1 MSKKKKSDYV
11 PAPAVESEM
20 ERRYLAVLKVLSGA
34 STVTDAAKEL
44 GLSRNRF
51 QTLMHRGLTALVNE
65 LVPKLPG
72 PTPVSDTE
80 RALRAENEQLKRH
93 VQRLESRVETVDR
106 MLGMASEMVRGRV
119 KMTGRGPTKERRTP
133 PSASSTAT
141 GTTKAADPEPER
153 PEVLVTRVA
162 SLREMGMRAEC
173 AAALAGR
180 SASTL
185 RRWTRRT
192 KLGQEPCRNR
202 GPAPRAADASHT
214 VEASRC
220 VRELVRTTH
229 GLIGA
234 DALRHAVPGTTRRG
248 CSHLK
253 RETVRAM
260 ECERRAEC
268 ERVVVTKPGVVRG
281 FDQMYVR
288 TTDGVRFLLF
298 SADGAV
304 QYRTS
309 VMQCERYDGTS
320 VHAAVSRDFAANGAP
335 LVWRVDRAKQH
346 EDPRVLALL
355 AREKV
360 LLLHGPPRH
369 PQYYAQLE
377 RQNREHRAWLERS
390 GPLAPDELEHQA
402 EAMVDFLNR
411 SWPRRTL
418 KWKTASVV
426 WQERELVDVDRD
438 ALGEEVRDR
447 AARLRRDKHLRD
459 DIAQRFAIE
468 AALTNRQL
476 LQRSAGGWC

>member
-1 MSKKKKSDYV
+1 MPSKKSDYV
-11 PAPAVESEM
+11 PAPTVEAEM
-20 ERRYLAVLKVLSGA
+20 ERRYLAVLKVVSGA
-34 STVTDAAKEL
+34 ATVTDAAKEL

-72 PTPVSDTE
+72 PTPVSDSE

-93 VQRLESRVETVDR
+93 VLRLESRVETVDR
-106 MLGMASEMVRGRV
+106 MLGIASEMVRGRV
-119 KMTGRGPTKERRTP
+119 KMTGRGPTKERRT
-133 PSASSTAT
+133 SATST

-153 PEVLVTRVA
+153 PDVAIARVDE
-162 SLREMGMRAEC
+162 LRRMGMRAEC

-185 RRWTRRT
+185 RRWTRRS
-192 KLGQEPCRNR
+192 KLGELVRRAP
-202 GPAPRAADASHT
+202 GPAPREAHQT
-214 VEASRC
+214 VEARAC
-220 VRELVRTTH
+220 IDELVRATR

-248 CSHLK
+248 CDIVK

-260 ECERRAEC
+260 ERERRSEC
-268 ERVVVTKPGVVRG
+268 ERVVVTKPDVVRG
-281 FDQMYVR
+281 FDQMYVN
-288 TTDGVRFLLF
+288 TTDGMRFLLF

-309 VMQCERYDGTS
+309 VMPCERYDGTS
-320 VHAAVSRDFAANGAP
+320 VHAAVERDFDTNGAP

-355 AREKV
+355 ARQKV

-377 RQNREHRAWLERS
+377 RQNREHRAWLEQL
-390 GPLAPDELEHQA
+390 GTPDPNELALVA
-402 EAMVDFLNR
+402 ERMRTALNEK
-411 SWPRRTL
+411 WPRRTL
-418 KWKTASVV
+418 AWKTASEV
-426 WQERELVDVDRD
+426 WNSRQPVDVDRD
-438 ALGEEVRDR
+438 ALRDEVRER
-447 AARLRRDKHLRD
+447 AAKLRRDNHLRVD
-459 DIAQRFAIE
+459 VAQRFAIE
-468 AALTNRQL
+468 AALTQRQL

>member
-1 MSKKKKSDYV
+1 MSKKKSDYV
-11 PAPAVESEM
+11 PAPTVESEM

-34 STVTDAAKEL
+34 STVTDAAKQL

-51 QTLMHRGLTALVNE
+51 QTLMHRGLTALVQE
-65 LVPKLPG
+65 LVPKPPG
-72 PTPVSDTE
+72 PTPVSDKE
-80 RALRAENEQLKRH
+80 RALQTENEQLKRH
-93 VQRLESRVETVDR
+93 VQRLEARVETVDR

-119 KMTGRGPTKERRTP
+119 KMTGRGTTKERRTT
-133 PSASSTAT
+133 SASMTST

-153 PEVLVTRVA
+153 PDVAVARVGE
-162 SLREMGMRAEC
+162 LRRMGMRAEC

-192 KLGQEPCRNR
+192 KLGQPVRRTR
-202 GPAPRAADASHT
+202 GPASRAPDAAHPT
-214 VEASRC
+214 EATSR
-220 VRELVRTTH
+220 VGALVRATH

-248 CSHLK
+248 CSHVK

-260 ECERRAEC
+260 ERERRAEC

-281 FDQMYVR
+281 FDQMHVN
-288 TTDGVRFLLF
+288 TSDGVRFLLF

-309 VMQCERYDGTS
+309 VMRCEHYDGTS
-320 VHAAVSRDFAANGAP
+320 VHAAVARDFAANGAP

-355 AREKV
+355 DREKV

-377 RQNREHRAWLERS
+377 RQNREHRAWLEQL
-390 GPLAPDELEHQA
+390 GIPTADELEREA
-402 EAMVDFLNR
+402 ERMVDFLNG

-418 KWKTASVV
+418 DWKTASIV
-426 WQERELVDVDRD
+426 WRDREPVDVDRD
-438 ALGEEVRDR
+438 ELREEVRDR
-447 AARLRRDKHLRD
+447 AAKLRRDNHLRD
-459 DIAQRFAIE
+459 DVAQRFAIE
-468 AALTNRQL
+468 AALTQRQL

>member
-1 MSKKKKSDYV
+1 MSKKKSDYV
-11 PAPAVESEM
+11 PAPTVEAEM

-34 STVTDAAKEL
+34 STVTDAAKDL

-72 PTPVSDTE
+72 PAPVSDTE

-119 KMTGRGPTKERRTP
+119 KMTGRGPTKERRTA
-133 PSASSTAT
+133 ASTSSS

-153 PEVLVTRVA
+153 ADVAVVRV
-162 SLREMGMRAEC
+162 SELRRMGMRAEC

-192 KLGQEPCRNR
+192 KLGQSPCRTR
-202 GPAPRAADASHT
+202 GPAPRAADATHSAQ
-214 VEASRC
+214 ASRR
-220 VRELVRTTH
+220 VDELVRATH

-248 CSHLK
+248 CGHVK

-260 ECERRAEC
+260 ERERRAEC

-281 FDQMYVR
+281 FDQMHVR
-288 TTDGVRFLLF
+288 TTDGPRFLLF

-309 VMQCERYDGTS
+309 VMQCEHYDGTS
-320 VHAAVSRDFAANGAP
+320 VHAAVARDFDKNGPP

-355 AREKV
+355 EHEKV

-377 RQNREHRAWLERS
+377 RQNREHRAWLDRR
-390 GPLAPDELEHQA
+390 GLLAPEQLDREA
-402 EAMVDFLNR
+402 EAMVDFLNGL
-411 SWPRRTL
+411 WPRRTL
-418 KWKTASVV
+418 DWKTASVV
-426 WQERELVDVDRD
+426 WQEREPVDVDRD
-438 ALGEEVRDR
+438 ELREEVRDR
-447 AARLRRDKHLRD
+447 AAKLRRDKHLRGD
-459 DIAQRFAIE
+459 VAQRFAIE
-468 AALTNRQL
+468 AALTQRQL